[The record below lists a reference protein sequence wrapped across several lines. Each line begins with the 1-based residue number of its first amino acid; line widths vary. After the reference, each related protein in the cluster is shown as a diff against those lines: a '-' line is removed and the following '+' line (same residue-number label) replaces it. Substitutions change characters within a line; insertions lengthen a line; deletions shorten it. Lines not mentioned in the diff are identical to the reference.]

1 VLESLDKVRD
11 VWGVD
16 SMCLS
21 NLNEMNQAKFQSFF
35 NEAGPAIFILFIC
48 PDQTY
53 FPKTASRMLPS
64 GSMESNPLHAMSR
77 PLADSISGKVFRY
90 ISPPEY

>member
-1 VLESLDKVRD
+1 VLESLDKVGD
-11 VWGVD
+11 VWGIET
-16 SMCLS
+16 MRLT
-21 NLNEMNQAKFQSFF
+21 NLNEIGQTEFQSLF
-35 NEAGPAIFILFIC
+35 NKTGPAIFILSIC

-77 PLADSISGKVFRY
+77 PLADSIFGKVFRY